1 MVLVRT
7 FKAPFYH
14 QMTAATMIEML
25 STQRIVSDTS
35 AIINGRVSEILE
47 REGAAEV
54 IIPHAALDELQAQA
68 SKGREVGHTG
78 LAELKKLRTLCQ
90 QKNVKLTFMGSR
102 PDLDQIKLARSG
114 RLDAII
120 IDVARKEN
128 ATLVTADYV
137 QALVAEVQGLRV
149 LYSPP
154 QVKTEGLIF
163 ENLFT
168 PETASIHVKEGTLPL
183 AKRGKPGKFEL
194 VKISDRSTTNEE
206 LEQIIKQINDAA
218 HVSDEGFVEISRI
231 GASVIQL
238 GKYRIAITRPPFSD
252 GLEVTIVR
260 PVVSLRLEDYRL
272 SEKLME
278 RLKLKAEGIL
288 IAGPP
293 GSGKTTFA
301 SSLAEFY
308 LSQSKIVKTLE
319 SPRDLQVS
327 PEITQYGPLE
337 GDFENTAEILLLV
350 RPDYTVF
357 DEVRK
362 TKDFQI
368 FADMRLA
375 GVGMIGVVH
384 ASDAID
390 AVQRFIGRVELGM
403 IPHIIDTIIF
413 VRYGEVVNVFC
424 LNLVVRVPSGMTEA
438 DLARPIVEARDF
450 ETGKLEYEMYT
461 FGEENV
467 VVPVTETAPQV
478 SGARKL
484 AAERVLQEVRGFD
497 PQAEVTFVSDNKA
510 VLRVDSE
517 SIPLLIGKKGAT
529 ISKLEK
535 SLGIRIDVEP
545 ATPTAGTEIRFR
557 IAEIGN
563 RIDLEF
569 DKEHIGQVASVY
581 IDNEYLFSATVGKK
595 GRIRVSKGSDL
606 GKALLRAMVGKKT
619 MKILV

>member
-1 MVLVRT
+1 
-7 FKAPFYH
+7 
-14 QMTAATMIEML
+14 ML
-25 STQRIVSDTS
+25 SAQRLVPDTS
-35 AIINGRVSEILE
+35 AIIDGRVPELLE
-47 REGAAEV
+47 REQVEEV
-54 IIPHAALDELQAQA
+54 IIPYAVLDELQAQA
-68 SKGREVGHTG
+68 SKGRDTGHTG
-78 LAELKKLRTLCQ
+78 LAELKKLRALCERR
-90 QKNVKLTFMGSR
+90 NTKLTFLGSR

-137 QALVAEVQGLRV
+137 QALVAEVQGLKV
-149 LYSPP
+149 LYSAPE
-154 QVKTEGLIF
+154 VKTEGLIF
-163 ENLFT
+163 ESLFT
-168 PETASIHVKEGTLPL
+168 PETSSIHIKEGTLPL

-194 VKISDRSTTNEE
+194 VKISERSTTSEE
-206 LEQIIKQINDAA
+206 LDQIIKQINDAA
-218 HVSDEGFVEISRI
+218 HVSDEGFVEISRS

-238 GKYRIAITRPPFSD
+238 GRYRIAITKPPFSD

-272 SEKLME
+272 SESLMD
-278 RLKLKAEGIL
+278 RLRSKAEGIL

-308 LSQSKIVKTLE
+308 LKQDKIVKTLE

-357 DEVRK
+357 DEIRK
-362 TKDFQI
+362 TKDFEI

-384 ASDAID
+384 ATEAVD

-403 IPHIIDTIIF
+403 IPHIVDTIIF
-413 VRYGEVVNVFC
+413 IRYGEVLNVFC
-424 LNLVVRVPSGMTEA
+424 LNLVVRVPTGMTEA
-438 DLARPIVEARDF
+438 DLARPIVEVKDF
-450 ETGKLEYEMYT
+450 ETGKLQYEMYT

-467 VVPVTETAPQV
+467 IVPVSETTPQA

-484 AAERVLQEVRGFD
+484 AAERVIQEVGRFD
-497 PQAEVTFVSDNKA
+497 PEAEVTFVSDNKA
-510 VLRVDSE
+510 ILKVDSE
-517 SIPLLIGKKGAT
+517 VIPRLIGKKGTT

-535 SLGIRIDVEP
+535 TLGISIEVEP
-545 ATPTAGTEIRFR
+545 TTPTGGTEVRSKISEV
-557 IAEIGN
+557 AN
-563 RIDLEF
+563 RIELEF
-569 DKEHIGQVASVY
+569 EKKHTGQVASIY
-581 IDNEYLFSATVGKK
+581 IDNEYLFSATIGKNS
-595 GRIRVSKGSDL
+595 RIRVSKSSDL
-606 GKALLRAMVGKKT
+606 GKALLRALVGKRT
-619 MKILV
+619 ITVLI

>member
-1 MVLVRT
+1 MSSAQRLV
-7 FKAPFYH
+7 P
-14 QMTAATMIEML
+14 
-25 STQRIVSDTS
+25 DTS
-35 AIINGRVSEILE
+35 AIIDGRIPEIIQ
-47 REGAAEV
+47 RGDVAEV
-54 IIPHAALDELQAQA
+54 IIPYAVLDELQAQA
-68 SKGREVGHTG
+68 SKGRDIGHIG
-78 LAELKKLRTLCQ
+78 LAELKKLRALCE
-90 QKNVKLTFMGSR
+90 QKNAKLTFVGSR

-128 ATLVTADYV
+128 AILVTADYV
-137 QALVAEVQGLRV
+137 QALVAEVQGIRV
-149 LYSPP
+149 LYSAPS
-154 QVKTEGLIF
+154 VKTEGLIF
-163 ENLFT
+163 ESLFT
-168 PETASIHVKEGTLPL
+168 PETSSIHIKEGTLPL

-194 VKISDRSTTNEE
+194 VRISDRQTTGEE
-206 LEQIIKQINDAA
+206 LDEIIKQINDAA
-218 HVSDEGFVEISRI
+218 HVSDEGFVEINRS

-238 GKYRIAITRPPFSD
+238 GRYRIAITKPPFSD

-260 PVVSLRLEDYRL
+260 PVVALRLEDYRL

-278 RLKLKAEGIL
+278 RLKSKAEGIL

-308 LSQSKIVKTLE
+308 LNQNKVVKTLE

-357 DEVRK
+357 DEIRK

-384 ASDAID
+384 ATDAID

-403 IPHIIDTIIF
+403 IPHIVDTIIF
-413 VRYGEVVNVFC
+413 IRYGEVLKVYY

-438 DLARPIVEARDF
+438 DLARPIVEVRDF
-450 ETGKLEYEMYT
+450 ENSKLEYEMYT

-467 VVPVTETAPQV
+467 IVPVTETAPQE
-478 SGARKL
+478 SATRRL
-484 AAERVLQEVRGFD
+484 AAERVLQEIRRFD
-497 PQAEVTFVSDNKA
+497 PEAEVKFVSDNKV

-517 SIPLLIGKKGAT
+517 SIPVLIGKKGVT

-545 ATPTAGTEIRFR
+545 ATPTGGNEVEFNVE
-557 IAEIGN
+557 EIGN

-569 DKEHIGQVASVY
+569 DERHVGEVANVHV
-581 IDNEYLFSATVGKK
+581 DNEYLFSATIGKK

-606 GKALLRAMVGKKT
+606 GKALLRATLGKKKI
-619 MKILV
+619 KILV

>member
-1 MVLVRT
+1 V
-7 FKAPFYH
+7 P
-14 QMTAATMIEML
+14 
-25 STQRIVSDTS
+25 DTS
-35 AIINGRVSEILE
+35 AVIDGRIPEILE
-47 REGAAEV
+47 REDVAEV
-54 IIPHAALDELQAQA
+54 IIPYAVLDELQAQA
-68 SKGREVGHTG
+68 SKGRDIGRTG
-78 LAELKKLRTLCQ
+78 LAELKKLRALCERR
-90 QKNVKLTFMGSR
+90 NTKLTFIGSR

-137 QALVAEVQGLRV
+137 QAIVAEVQGIRV
-149 LYSPP
+149 LYSAPP
-154 QVKTEGLIF
+154 VKTEGLIF

-168 PETASIHVKEGTLPL
+168 PETSSIHIKEGTAPL

-194 VKISDRSTTNEE
+194 VKISDRLTTNQE
-206 LEQIIKQINDAA
+206 LEQIIKEINDAA
-218 HVSDEGFVEISRI
+218 HVSDEGFVEISRS

-238 GKYRIAITRPPFSD
+238 GRYRIAITRPPFSD

-272 SEKLME
+272 SESLME

-308 LSQSKIVKTLE
+308 LSQDKIVKTLE

-327 PEITQYGPLE
+327 PEITQYSPLE

-357 DEVRK
+357 DEIRK

-384 ASDAID
+384 ATDAID

-403 IPHIIDTIIF
+403 IPHIVDTVVFI
-413 VRYGEVVNVFC
+413 RYGEVVNVFC

-438 DLARPIVEARDF
+438 DLARPIVEVKDF

-467 VVPVTETAPQV
+467 IVPVTEAAPQV
-478 SGARKL
+478 SGARRL
-484 AAERVLQEVRGFD
+484 AAERVLQEVRRFD
-497 PQAEVTFVSDNKA
+497 PEAEVTFVSDNKA
-510 VLRVDSE
+510 ILRVNSE
-517 SIPLLIGKKGAT
+517 SIPRLIGKKGAT
-529 ISKLEK
+529 ISKLEE
-535 SLGIRIDVEP
+535 SLGISIEVEP
-545 ATPTAGTEIRFR
+545 AGPTGGNEVRHTVSEM
-557 IAEIGN
+557 GN
-563 RIDLEF
+563 RIELEF
-569 DKEHIGQVASVY
+569 DERNVGQVASVY
-581 IDNEYLFSATVGKK
+581 VDNEYVFSATIGKR
-595 GRIRVSKGSDL
+595 GRIRVSKRSDL
-606 GKALLRAMVGKKT
+606 GKALLRAIVGKKT
-619 MKILV
+619 IKILV